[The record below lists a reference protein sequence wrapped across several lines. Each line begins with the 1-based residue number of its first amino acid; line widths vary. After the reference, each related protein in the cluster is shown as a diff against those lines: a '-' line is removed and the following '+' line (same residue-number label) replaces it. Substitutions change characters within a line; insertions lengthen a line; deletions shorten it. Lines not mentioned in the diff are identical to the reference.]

1 MTWIALI
8 LIAIAFFL
16 WRSGRRHADDVARL
30 LGFSLALVCV
40 LAGLVAAPGPLKI
53 VVLTALIVYP
63 ACAPS
68 DRTIKPGCPK
78 YCLLRRQCRPSR

>member
-8 LIAIAFFL
+8 LIAIAFFF
-16 WRSGRRHADDVARL
+16 WRYGRRHTDEVGRL
-30 LGFSLALVCV
+30 LGFSLSLVCG

-63 ACAPS
+63 SCAPS
-68 DRTIKPGCPK
+68 DRIIKPGCPK
-78 YCLLRRQCRPSR
+78 YCLLRRQCHSSR